1 MNRLDSLICDVS
13 GLSREVGD
21 VAVGLD
27 PDGALLRATVDDGS
41 AMRVLVLS
49 RDFAQA
55 RDALAVRAGT
65 EAPQILIAGVDGD
78 LYLPAFCSA
87 VHAQIS
93 LLVSHMPKSLAE
105 LGYLA
110 TTTVSFAHSAGVTF
124 VAGENNKHLNRSHN
138 DVLTRIFTEVR
149 GSRGQGK
156 FRCIVG
162 ENRCGGQLTVAE
174 SAGGKPVVAESA
186 GGQLTVAESAGGQ
199 LAVAEGGSAAKETLV
214 TANSIK
220 IQQSEAGLVG
230 IGGVFSGAKPDAGGE
245 FLASRVTADLETRDL
260 ADRCDLQILDLGA
273 GNGSVSW
280 DLLFSTNAQV
290 TATDIAADAIVSASK
305 NLERFGSRITV
316 VWDDAASTLEDEA
329 FDVVVLNPPFHR
341 GFAVDS
347 TLVGDL
353 LDAAY
358 RVLKPGGLLYLVHN
372 SHLRYRQQISELFTD
387 VQQLGRNQRFT
398 VVVAEK

>member
-105 LGYLA
+105 LDYLA
-110 TTTVSFAHSAGVTF
+110 TTTASFAHPAGVTF

-138 DVLTRIFTEVR
+138 DVLARTFTKVR

-162 ENRCGGQLTVAE
+162 EIRCGGQLA
-174 SAGGKPVVAESA
+174 VAESA
-186 GGQLTVAESAGGQ
+186 GGQLGVAENAGGQ
-199 LAVAEGGSAAKETLV
+199 LTVAEGGSAAKETLV

-245 FLASRVTADLETRDL
+245 FLASRVTADLETRAL

-290 TATDIAADAIVSASK
+290 TATDIATDAIVSASK

-398 VVVAEK
+398 VVVAGK

>member
-27 PDGALLRATVDDGS
+27 PDGALLRAIVDDGS
-41 AMRVLVLS
+41 AASVLVLS

-65 EAPQILIAGVDGD
+65 DAPQILIAGVDGD
-78 LYLPAFCSA
+78 LYLPTFCSA

-105 LGYLA
+105 LDYLA
-110 TTTVSFAHSAGVTF
+110 TTTASFAHPAGVTF

-138 DVLTRIFTEVR
+138 DVLARTFTEVR

-162 ENRCGGQLTVAE
+162 EIRCGGQLA
-174 SAGGKPVVAESA
+174 VAESA
-186 GGQLTVAESAGGQ
+186 GGQLT
-199 LAVAEGGSAAKETLV
+199 VAEGGSAAKETLV

-245 FLASRVTADLETRDL
+245 FLASRVTADLETRAL

>member
-162 ENRCGGQLTVAE
+162 ENRC
-174 SAGGKPVVAESA
+174 

>member
-27 PDGALLRATVDDGS
+27 PDGALLRAIVDDGS
-41 AMRVLVLS
+41 AARVLVLS

-78 LYLPAFCSA
+78 LYLPTFCSA

-105 LGYLA
+105 LDYLA
-110 TTTVSFAHSAGVTF
+110 TTTASFAHPAGVTF

-138 DVLTRIFTEVR
+138 DVLARIFTEVR

-162 ENRCGGQLTVAE
+162 ENRCGGQLSVAE
-174 SAGGKPVVAESA
+174 GAGGKPVVAENA
-186 GGQLTVAESAGGQ
+186 GGRLGVAESAGGQ